1 MRFNVRLATP
11 PSGAACGAGVG
22 STYLFNLK
30 PGERV
35 SAIGPFGDF
44 HIRPGG
50 REMVYL
56 GGGAGMA
63 PLRAH
68 ISRLLETEKSERC
81 ISYWYGGRSRQEL
94 FYQDFFEGLAKEH
107 PNFSF
112 HSALSEPLPGDR
124 WNGPTGFIH
133 EVLRREY
140 LAGHPDPKLVDYYLC
155 GPPAMILAATKMLA
169 ELGVSPEQIAYDE
182 F

>member
-1 MRFNVRLATP
+1 
-11 PSGAACGAGVG
+11 
-22 STYLFNLK
+22 
-30 PGERV
+30 
-35 SAIGPFGDF
+35 
-44 HIRPGG
+44 
-50 REMVYL
+50 
-56 GGGAGMA
+56 
-63 PLRAH
+63 
-68 ISRLLETEKSERC
+68 
-81 ISYWYGGRSRQEL
+81 L